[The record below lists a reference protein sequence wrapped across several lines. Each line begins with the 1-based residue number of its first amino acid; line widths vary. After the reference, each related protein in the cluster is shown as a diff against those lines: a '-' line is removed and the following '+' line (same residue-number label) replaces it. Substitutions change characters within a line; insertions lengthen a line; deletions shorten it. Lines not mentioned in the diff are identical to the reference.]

1 MALIMSCSQNDEGAY
16 WSSRMLGQLPNYW
29 WAFMLLGVFAG
40 VVSGTLGLGSGAIVV
55 PALVLIFGFQ
65 QKSAQGTALALMVPM
80 ALLGAF
86 RYWKNPQIEVN
97 LAIVV
102 LVVLGALP
110 GVLAGTEL
118 AIRLPSHALRKI
130 FAIVLA
136 IVAVKMFTA
145 SPKPRQQVPGES
157 LIDQNN
163 VNVVEPGGQ
172 NNESREQ

>member
-1 MALIMSCSQNDEGAY
+1 
-16 WSSRMLGQLPNYW
+16 
-29 WAFMLLGVFAG
+29 
-40 VVSGTLGLGSGAIVV
+40 
-55 PALVLIFGFQ
+55 
-65 QKSAQGTALALMVPM
+65 LMVPM

-86 RYWKNPQIEVN
+86 RYWKNPQIEVS
-97 LAIVV
+97 LAIVA

-157 LIDQNN
+157 LGNQND